1 MNEKEKCRSASL
13 RLLTAMDRSEA
24 ELTERLAKKGFPSEA
39 VTDTIRFLKEY
50 GYLDDARFASHYL
63 HYHKESKSARRIR
76 FELNGKGVA
85 EEYIEA
91 AFAEYDPYDET
102 DLIEK
107 IIKKRLGE
115 AEKADP
121 RDIEKCK
128 AYLFRQGFSMSDVRA
143 VLRRCGLT

>member
-24 ELTERLAKKGFPSEA
+24 ELTERLAKKGFGPEA
-39 VTDTIRFLKEY
+39 IRDTVRFLKEY
-50 GYLDDARFASHYL
+50 GYLNDARFASHFL
-63 HYHKESKSARRIR
+63 HYHKETKSARRIR
-76 FELNGKGVA
+76 YELAGKGVA
-85 EEYIEA
+85 AEDIEA

-107 IIKKRLGE
+107 IVRKRLRTEEEPGPKE
-115 AEKADP
+115 
-121 RDIEKCK
+121 IEKCK
-128 AYLFRQGFSMSDVRA
+128 AYLFRQGFSMGDVRA